1 MATSF
6 TEECQCIGPIKG
18 LRDRVTVVSIV
29 VFGVNHRTGP
39 LSLLERVT
47 IADDAIAKTVHGLM
61 ARPNIRE
68 VVVLSTCNRTEVYA
82 VAEKFHGA
90 YGDLRDFFCDL
101 GGFSP
106 EELTPHVYSQHDDA
120 AISHL
125 FEVAAGLDS
134 AVVGE
139 SEILGQVRSAWERSQ
154 HEGGSLSTL
163 NLLFRH
169 AIETGKRARTE
180 TSIGRH
186 TASVSQA
193 AVDMARE
200 NLGTVEGLTVLVVGA
215 GDMGEG
221 VTIAMA
227 DAGISQVLVTNRT
240 IAKAQAL
247 ADRVSGSVTEFYRL
261 AETLTQ
267 ADVVVTCTGAGTT
280 VIDVE
285 MVSKAMQQ
293 RASRPLFIVDIAVPR
308 DVESDVATI
317 DGVTLLDLDNLR
329 DWAARGQALRAAEAQ
344 AVRKIVA
351 EELERFTLELTAR
364 QAAPLVALLHARAEV
379 VRLAEIDRLQKKLS
393 SLSDEQ
399 QQAVDA
405 LTKGIVAKL
414 LHDMSVRLKDDAG
427 TPRGERN
434 SAAVRDLFD
443 LS

>member
-1 MATSF
+1 M
-6 TEECQCIGPIKG
+6 
-18 LRDRVTVVSIV
+18 SIV

-39 LSLLERVT
+39 LALLERVT

-61 ARPNIRE
+61 SRPNIRE
-68 VVVLSTCNRTEVYA
+68 VVVLSTCNRTVVYA

-101 GGFSP
+101 GGFSAD
-106 EELTPHVYSQHDDA
+106 ELIPHVYSQHDDA

-125 FEVAAGLDS
+125 FEVASGLDS
-134 AVVGE
+134 AVLGE
-139 SEILGQVRSAWERSQ
+139 SEILGQVRIAWERSQ
-154 HEGGSLSTL
+154 REGGALSTL

-186 TASVSQA
+186 TASVSHA

-200 NLGTVEGLTVLVVGA
+200 SLGAIDGMTVLVVGA

-221 VTIAMA
+221 VTVALA
-227 DAGISQVLVTNRT
+227 DSGVGQVLVTNRT

-261 AETLTQ
+261 AESLCE
-267 ADVVVTCTGAGTT
+267 ADVVVTCTGAGST
-280 VIDVE
+280 VIDAD
-285 MVSKAMQQ
+285 MVKNAMLQ
-293 RASRPLFIVDIAVPR
+293 RPDRPLFIVDIAVPR
-308 DVESDVATI
+308 DVDSDVANI

-329 DWAARGQALRAAEAQ
+329 DWAARGQAQRATEAL
-344 AVRKIVA
+344 AVRDIIVQ
-351 EELERFTLELTAR
+351 EIERFNMETTAR
-364 QAAPLVALLHARAEV
+364 QAAPLVAQLHERAEA
-379 VRLAEIDRLQKKLS
+379 VRAAEIERQNKKLS
-393 SLSDEQ
+393 SLTPEQ
-399 QQAVDA
+399 QDAVDA
-405 LTKGIVAKL
+405 VTKGIVAKL

>member
-6 TEECQCIGPIKG
+6 TKECQCIGPIKS
-18 LRDRVTVVSIV
+18 LRDRVKVVSIV

-39 LSLLERVT
+39 LALLERVT
-47 IADDAIAKTVHGLM
+47 IADGAIAKTVHGLM

-90 YGDLRDFFCDL
+90 YGDLRDFFCEL
-101 GGFSP
+101 GGFST

-154 HEGGSLSTL
+154 FEGGSLSTL

-247 ADRVSGSVTEFYRL
+247 ADRVSGSVIEFYRL

-293 RASRPLFIVDIAVPR
+293 RALRPLFIVDIAVPR

-344 AVRKIVA
+344 AVRNIVA

-379 VRLAEIDRLQKKLS
+379 VRIAEIDRLQKKLS
-393 SLSDEQ
+393 SLSDDQ

-434 SAAVRDLFD
+434 SAAIRDLFD

>member
-1 MATSF
+1 
-6 TEECQCIGPIKG
+6 
-18 LRDRVTVVSIV
+18 VSIV

-39 LSLLERVT
+39 LALLERVT

-61 ARPNIRE
+61 SRPNIRE

-101 GGFSP
+101 GGFSAD
-106 EELTPHVYSQHDDA
+106 ELIPHVYSQHDDA

-125 FEVAAGLDS
+125 FEVASGLDS
-134 AVVGE
+134 AVLGE
-139 SEILGQVRSAWERSQ
+139 SEILGQVRIAWERSQ
-154 HEGGSLSTL
+154 REGGALSTL

-186 TASVSQA
+186 TASVSHA

-200 NLGTVEGLTVLVVGA
+200 SLGAIDGMTVLVVGA

-221 VTIAMA
+221 VTVALA
-227 DAGISQVLVTNRT
+227 DSGVGQVLVTNRT

-261 AETLTQ
+261 AESLVE
-267 ADVVVTCTGAGTT
+267 ADVVVTCTGAGST
-280 VIDVE
+280 VIDAD
-285 MVSKAMQQ
+285 MVKNAMLQ
-293 RASRPLFIVDIAVPR
+293 RPERPLFIVDIAVPR
-308 DVESDVATI
+308 DVDSDVANI

-329 DWAARGQALRAAEAQ
+329 DWAARGQAQRATEAL
-344 AVRKIVA
+344 AVRDIIVQ
-351 EELERFTLELTAR
+351 EIERFNMETTAR
-364 QAAPLVALLHARAEV
+364 QAAPLVAQLHERAEA
-379 VRLAEIDRLQKKLS
+379 VRAAEIERQNKKLS
-393 SLSDEQ
+393 SLTPEQ
-399 QQAVDA
+399 QDAVDA
-405 LTKGIVAKL
+405 VTKGIVAKL

>member
-1 MATSF
+1 
-6 TEECQCIGPIKG
+6 
-18 LRDRVTVVSIV
+18 
-29 VFGVNHRTGP
+29 VNHRTGP
-39 LSLLERVT
+39 LALLERVT

-61 ARPNIRE
+61 SRPNIRE

-101 GGFSP
+101 GGFSAD
-106 EELTPHVYSQHDDA
+106 ELIPHVYSQHDDA

-125 FEVAAGLDS
+125 FEVASGLDS
-134 AVVGE
+134 AVLGE
-139 SEILGQVRSAWERSQ
+139 SEILGQVRIAWERSQ
-154 HEGGSLSTL
+154 REGGALSTL

-186 TASVSQA
+186 TASVSHA

-200 NLGTVEGLTVLVVGA
+200 SLGAIDGMTVLVVGA

-221 VTIAMA
+221 VTVALA
-227 DAGISQVLVTNRT
+227 DSGVGQVLVTNRT

-261 AETLTQ
+261 AESLVE
-267 ADVVVTCTGAGTT
+267 ADVVVTCTGAGST
-280 VIDVE
+280 VIDAD
-285 MVSKAMQQ
+285 MVKNAMLQ
-293 RASRPLFIVDIAVPR
+293 RPDRPLFIVDIAVPR
-308 DVESDVATI
+308 DVDSDVANI

-329 DWAARGQALRAAEAQ
+329 DWAARGQAQRATEAL
-344 AVRKIVA
+344 AVRDIIVQ
-351 EELERFTLELTAR
+351 EIERFNMETTAR
-364 QAAPLVALLHARAEV
+364 QAAPLVAQLHERAEA
-379 VRLAEIDRLQKKLS
+379 VRAAEIDRQSKKLS
-393 SLSDEQ
+393 SLTPEQ
-399 QQAVDA
+399 QDAVDA
-405 LTKGIVAKL
+405 VTKGIVAKL

>member
-1 MATSF
+1 M
-6 TEECQCIGPIKG
+6 
-18 LRDRVTVVSIV
+18 SIV

-39 LSLLERVT
+39 LALLERVT

-61 ARPNIRE
+61 SRPNLRE

-101 GGFSP
+101 GGFSAD
-106 EELTPHVYSQHDDA
+106 ELIPHVYSQHDDA

-125 FEVAAGLDS
+125 FEVASGLDS
-134 AVVGE
+134 AVLGE
-139 SEILGQVRSAWERSQ
+139 SEILGQVRIAWERSQ
-154 HEGGSLSTL
+154 REGGALSTL

-186 TASVSQA
+186 TASVSHA

-200 NLGTVEGLTVLVVGA
+200 SLGAIDGMTVLVVGA

-221 VTIAMA
+221 VTVALA
-227 DAGISQVLVTNRT
+227 DSGVGQVLVTNRT

-261 AETLTQ
+261 AESLCE
-267 ADVVVTCTGAGTT
+267 ADVVVTCTGAGST
-280 VIDVE
+280 VIDAD
-285 MVSKAMQQ
+285 MVKNAMLQ
-293 RASRPLFIVDIAVPR
+293 RTDRPLFIVDIAVPR
-308 DVESDVATI
+308 DVDSDVANI

-329 DWAARGQALRAAEAQ
+329 DWAARGQAQRATEAL
-344 AVRKIVA
+344 AVRDIIVQ
-351 EELERFTLELTAR
+351 EIERFNMETTAR
-364 QAAPLVALLHARAEV
+364 QAAPLVAQLHERAEA
-379 VRLAEIDRLQKKLS
+379 VRAAEIDRQSKKLS
-393 SLSDEQ
+393 LLTPEQ
-399 QQAVDA
+399 QDAVDA
-405 LTKGIVAKL
+405 VTKGIVAKL

>member
-1 MATSF
+1 
-6 TEECQCIGPIKG
+6 
-18 LRDRVTVVSIV
+18 VSIV

-39 LSLLERVT
+39 LALLERVT

-106 EELTPHVYSQHDDA
+106 EELSPHVYSQHDDA

>member
-106 EELTPHVYSQHDDA
+106 EELSPHVYSQHDDA

-215 GDMGEG
+215 GEMGEG

-227 DAGISQVLVTNRT
+227 DAGISEVLVTNRT

-247 ADRVSGSVTEFYRL
+247 ADRVSGSVIEFYRL

-285 MVSKAMQQ
+285 MVSRAMQQ

-344 AVRKIVA
+344 AVRNIVA

>member
-1 MATSF
+1 M
-6 TEECQCIGPIKG
+6 
-18 LRDRVTVVSIV
+18 SIV

-39 LSLLERVT
+39 LALLERVT

-61 ARPNIRE
+61 SRPNIRE

-101 GGFSP
+101 GGFSAD
-106 EELTPHVYSQHDDA
+106 ELIPHVYSQHDDA

-125 FEVAAGLDS
+125 FEVASGLDS
-134 AVVGE
+134 AVLGE
-139 SEILGQVRSAWERSQ
+139 SEILGQVRIAWERSQ
-154 HEGGSLSTL
+154 REGGALSTL

-186 TASVSQA
+186 TASVSHA

-200 NLGTVEGLTVLVVGA
+200 SLGAIDGMTVLVVGA

-221 VTIAMA
+221 VTVALA
-227 DAGISQVLVTNRT
+227 DSGVGQVLVTNRT

-261 AETLTQ
+261 AESLCE
-267 ADVVVTCTGAGTT
+267 ADVVVTCTGAGST
-280 VIDVE
+280 VIDAD
-285 MVSKAMQQ
+285 MVKNAMLQ
-293 RASRPLFIVDIAVPR
+293 RPDRPLFIVDIAVPR
-308 DVESDVATI
+308 DVDSDVANI

-329 DWAARGQALRAAEAQ
+329 DWAARGQAQRATEAL
-344 AVRKIVA
+344 AVRDIIVQ
-351 EELERFTLELTAR
+351 EIERFNMETTAR
-364 QAAPLVALLHARAEV
+364 QAAPLVAQLHERAEA
-379 VRLAEIDRLQKKLS
+379 VRAAEIDRQSKKLS
-393 SLSDEQ
+393 LLTPEQ
-399 QQAVDA
+399 QDAVDA
-405 LTKGIVAKL
+405 VTKGIVAKL

>member
-1 MATSF
+1 M
-6 TEECQCIGPIKG
+6 
-18 LRDRVTVVSIV
+18 SIV

-39 LSLLERVT
+39 LALLERVT

-61 ARPNIRE
+61 SRPNLRE

-101 GGFSP
+101 GGFSAD
-106 EELTPHVYSQHDDA
+106 ELIPHVYSQHDDA

-125 FEVAAGLDS
+125 FEVASGLDS
-134 AVVGE
+134 AVLGE
-139 SEILGQVRSAWERSQ
+139 SEILGQVRIAWERSQ
-154 HEGGSLSTL
+154 REGGALSTL

-186 TASVSQA
+186 TASVSHA

-200 NLGTVEGLTVLVVGA
+200 SLGAIDGMTVLVVGA

-221 VTIAMA
+221 VTVALA
-227 DAGISQVLVTNRT
+227 DSGVGQVLVTNRT

-261 AETLTQ
+261 AESLCE
-267 ADVVVTCTGAGTT
+267 ADVVVTCTGAGST
-280 VIDVE
+280 VIDAD
-285 MVSKAMQQ
+285 MVKNAMLQ
-293 RASRPLFIVDIAVPR
+293 RPDRPLFIVDIAVPR
-308 DVESDVATI
+308 DVDSDVANI

-329 DWAARGQALRAAEAQ
+329 DWAARGQAQRATEAL
-344 AVRKIVA
+344 AVRDIIVQ
-351 EELERFTLELTAR
+351 EIERFNMETTAR
-364 QAAPLVALLHARAEV
+364 QAAPLVAQLHERAEA
-379 VRLAEIDRLQKKLS
+379 VRAAEIDRQSKKLS
-393 SLSDEQ
+393 SLTPEQ
-399 QQAVDA
+399 QDAVDA
-405 LTKGIVAKL
+405 VTKGIVAKL

>member
-1 MATSF
+1 M
-6 TEECQCIGPIKG
+6 
-18 LRDRVTVVSIV
+18 SIV

-39 LSLLERVT
+39 LALLERVT

-61 ARPNIRE
+61 SRPNIRE

-101 GGFSP
+101 GGFSA
-106 EELTPHVYSQHDDA
+106 EELIPHVYSQHDDA

-125 FEVAAGLDS
+125 FEVASGLDS
-134 AVVGE
+134 AVLGE
-139 SEILGQVRSAWERSQ
+139 SEILGQVRIAWERSQ
-154 HEGGSLSTL
+154 REGGALSTL

-186 TASVSQA
+186 TASVSHA

-200 NLGTVEGLTVLVVGA
+200 SLGAIDGMTVLVVGA

-221 VTIAMA
+221 VTVALA
-227 DAGISQVLVTNRT
+227 DSGVGQVLVTNRT

-261 AETLTQ
+261 AESLCE
-267 ADVVVTCTGAGTT
+267 ADVVVTCTGAGST
-280 VIDVE
+280 VIDPD
-285 MVSKAMQQ
+285 MVKNAMLQ
-293 RASRPLFIVDIAVPR
+293 RPERPLFIVDIAVPR
-308 DVESDVATI
+308 DVDSDVANI

-329 DWAARGQALRAAEAQ
+329 DWAARGQAQRATEAL
-344 AVRKIVA
+344 AVRDIIVQ
-351 EELERFTLELTAR
+351 EIERFNMETTAR
-364 QAAPLVALLHARAEV
+364 QAAPLVAQLHERAEA
-379 VRLAEIDRLQKKLS
+379 VRAAEIERQNKKLS
-393 SLSDEQ
+393 SLTPEQ
-399 QQAVDA
+399 QDAVDA
-405 LTKGIVAKL
+405 VTKGIVAKL

>member
-101 GGFSP
+101 GNFSP
-106 EELTPHVYSQHDDA
+106 EELSPHVYSQHDDA

-169 AIETGKRARTE
+169 AIQTGKRARTE

-329 DWAARGQALRAAEAQ
+329 DWAARGQALRVAEAQ

>member
-1 MATSF
+1 
-6 TEECQCIGPIKG
+6 
-18 LRDRVTVVSIV
+18 
-29 VFGVNHRTGP
+29 
-39 LSLLERVT
+39 
-47 IADDAIAKTVHGLM
+47 
-61 ARPNIRE
+61 
-68 VVVLSTCNRTEVYA
+68 
-82 VAEKFHGA
+82 
-90 YGDLRDFFCDL
+90 
-101 GGFSP
+101 
-106 EELTPHVYSQHDDA
+106 
-120 AISHL
+120 
-125 FEVAAGLDS
+125 
-134 AVVGE
+134 
-139 SEILGQVRSAWERSQ
+139 
-154 HEGGSLSTL
+154 
-163 NLLFRH
+163 
-169 AIETGKRARTE
+169 
-180 TSIGRH
+180 
-186 TASVSQA
+186 
-193 AVDMARE
+193 MARE

-215 GDMGEG
+215 GEMGEG

-227 DAGISQVLVTNRT
+227 DAGISEVLVTNRT

-247 ADRVSGSVTEFYRL
+247 ADRVSGSVIEFYRL

-308 DVESDVATI
+308 DVESDVATV

>member
-1 MATSF
+1 M
-6 TEECQCIGPIKG
+6 
-18 LRDRVTVVSIV
+18 SIV

-39 LSLLERVT
+39 LALLERVT

-61 ARPNIRE
+61 SRPNLRE

-101 GGFSP
+101 GGFSAD
-106 EELTPHVYSQHDDA
+106 ELIPHVYSQHDDA

-125 FEVAAGLDS
+125 FEVASGLDS
-134 AVVGE
+134 AVLGE
-139 SEILGQVRSAWERSQ
+139 SEILGQVRIAWERSQ
-154 HEGGSLSTL
+154 REGGALSTL

-186 TASVSQA
+186 TASVSHA

-200 NLGTVEGLTVLVVGA
+200 SLGAIDGMTVLVVGA

-221 VTIAMA
+221 VTVALA
-227 DAGISQVLVTNRT
+227 DSGVGQVLVTNRT

-261 AETLTQ
+261 AESLVE
-267 ADVVVTCTGAGTT
+267 ADVVVTCTGAGST
-280 VIDVE
+280 VIDAD
-285 MVSKAMQQ
+285 MVKNAMLQ
-293 RASRPLFIVDIAVPR
+293 RPDRPLFIVDIAVPR
-308 DVESDVATI
+308 DVDSDVANI

-329 DWAARGQALRAAEAQ
+329 DWAARGQAQRATEAL
-344 AVRKIVA
+344 AVRDIIVQ
-351 EELERFTLELTAR
+351 EIERFNMETTAR
-364 QAAPLVALLHARAEV
+364 QAAPLVAQLHERAEA
-379 VRLAEIDRLQKKLS
+379 VRAAEIDRQSKKLS
-393 SLSDEQ
+393 LLTPEQ
-399 QQAVDA
+399 QDAVDA
-405 LTKGIVAKL
+405 VTKGIVAKL

>member
-1 MATSF
+1 
-6 TEECQCIGPIKG
+6 
-18 LRDRVTVVSIV
+18 VSIV

-39 LSLLERVT
+39 LALLERVT

-61 ARPNIRE
+61 SRPNIRE
-68 VVVLSTCNRTEVYA
+68 VVVLSKCNRTEVYA

-101 GGFSP
+101 GGFSAD
-106 EELTPHVYSQHDDA
+106 ELIPHVYSQHDDA

-125 FEVAAGLDS
+125 FEVASGLDS
-134 AVVGE
+134 AVLGE
-139 SEILGQVRSAWERSQ
+139 SEILGQVRIAWERSQ
-154 HEGGSLSTL
+154 REGGALSTL

-186 TASVSQA
+186 TASVSHA

-200 NLGTVEGLTVLVVGA
+200 SLGAIDGMTVLVVGA

-221 VTIAMA
+221 VTVALA
-227 DAGISQVLVTNRT
+227 DSGVGQVLVTNRT

-261 AETLTQ
+261 AESLCE
-267 ADVVVTCTGAGTT
+267 ADVVVTCTGAGST
-280 VIDVE
+280 VIDAD
-285 MVSKAMQQ
+285 MVKNAMLQ
-293 RASRPLFIVDIAVPR
+293 RPDRPLFIVDIAVPR
-308 DVESDVATI
+308 DVDSDVANI

-329 DWAARGQALRAAEAQ
+329 DWAARGQAQRATEAL
-344 AVRKIVA
+344 AVRDIIVQ
-351 EELERFTLELTAR
+351 EIERFNMETTAR
-364 QAAPLVALLHARAEV
+364 QAAPLVAQLHERAEA
-379 VRLAEIDRLQKKLS
+379 VRAAEIERQNKKLS
-393 SLSDEQ
+393 SLTPEQ
-399 QQAVDA
+399 QDAVDA
-405 LTKGIVAKL
+405 VTKGIVAKL

>member
-1 MATSF
+1 M
-6 TEECQCIGPIKG
+6 
-18 LRDRVTVVSIV
+18 SIV

-39 LSLLERVT
+39 LALLERVT

-61 ARPNIRE
+61 SRPNLRE

-101 GGFSP
+101 GGFSAD
-106 EELTPHVYSQHDDA
+106 ELIPHVYSQHDDA

-125 FEVAAGLDS
+125 FEVASGLDS
-134 AVVGE
+134 AVLGE
-139 SEILGQVRSAWERSQ
+139 SEILGQVRIAWERSQ
-154 HEGGSLSTL
+154 REGGALSTL

-186 TASVSQA
+186 TASVSHA

-200 NLGTVEGLTVLVVGA
+200 SLGAIDGMTVLVVGA

-221 VTIAMA
+221 VTVALA
-227 DAGISQVLVTNRT
+227 DSGVGQVLVTNRT

-261 AETLTQ
+261 AESLVE
-267 ADVVVTCTGAGTT
+267 ADVVVTCTGAGST
-280 VIDVE
+280 VIDAD
-285 MVSKAMQQ
+285 MVKNAMLQ
-293 RASRPLFIVDIAVPR
+293 RPERPLFIVDIAVPR
-308 DVESDVATI
+308 DVDSDVANI

-329 DWAARGQALRAAEAQ
+329 DWAARGQAQRATEAL
-344 AVRKIVA
+344 AVRDIIVQ
-351 EELERFTLELTAR
+351 EIERFNMETTAR
-364 QAAPLVALLHARAEV
+364 QAAPLVAQLHERAEA
-379 VRLAEIDRLQKKLS
+379 VRAAEIDRQSKKLS
-393 SLSDEQ
+393 LLTPEQ
-399 QQAVDA
+399 QDAVDA
-405 LTKGIVAKL
+405 VTKGIVAKL

>member
-106 EELTPHVYSQHDDA
+106 EELSPHVYSQHDDA

-247 ADRVSGSVTEFYRL
+247 ADRVSGSVIEFYRL

-308 DVESDVATI
+308 DVESDVATV

>member
-1 MATSF
+1 M
-6 TEECQCIGPIKG
+6 
-18 LRDRVTVVSIV
+18 SIV

-39 LSLLERVT
+39 LALLERVT

-61 ARPNIRE
+61 SRPNIRE

-101 GGFSP
+101 GGFSAD
-106 EELTPHVYSQHDDA
+106 ELIPHVYSQHDDA

-125 FEVAAGLDS
+125 FEVASGLDS
-134 AVVGE
+134 AVLGE
-139 SEILGQVRSAWERSQ
+139 SEILGQVRIAWERSQ
-154 HEGGSLSTL
+154 REGGALSTL

-186 TASVSQA
+186 TASVSHA

-200 NLGTVEGLTVLVVGA
+200 SLGAIDGMTVLVVGA

-221 VTIAMA
+221 VTVALA
-227 DAGISQVLVTNRT
+227 DSGVGQVLVTNRT

-261 AETLTQ
+261 AESLCE
-267 ADVVVTCTGAGTT
+267 ADVVVTCTGAGST
-280 VIDVE
+280 VIDADMVE
-285 MVSKAMQQ
+285 NAMLQ
-293 RASRPLFIVDIAVPR
+293 RPDRPLFIVDIAVPR
-308 DVESDVATI
+308 DVDSDVANI

-329 DWAARGQALRAAEAQ
+329 DWAARGQAQRATEAL
-344 AVRKIVA
+344 AVRDIIVQ
-351 EELERFTLELTAR
+351 EIERFNMETTAR
-364 QAAPLVALLHARAEV
+364 QAAPLVAQLHERAEA
-379 VRLAEIDRLQKKLS
+379 VRAAEIDRQSKKLS
-393 SLSDEQ
+393 LLTPEQ
-399 QQAVDA
+399 QDAVDA
-405 LTKGIVAKL
+405 VTKGIVAKL

>member
-1 MATSF
+1 M
-6 TEECQCIGPIKG
+6 
-18 LRDRVTVVSIV
+18 SIV

-39 LSLLERVT
+39 LALLERVT

-61 ARPNIRE
+61 SRPNLRE

-101 GGFSP
+101 GGFSAD
-106 EELTPHVYSQHDDA
+106 ELIPHVYSQHDDA

-125 FEVAAGLDS
+125 FEVASGLES
-134 AVVGE
+134 AVLGE
-139 SEILGQVRSAWERSQ
+139 SEILGQVRIAWERSQ
-154 HEGGSLSTL
+154 REGGALSTL

-186 TASVSQA
+186 TASVSHA

-200 NLGTVEGLTVLVVGA
+200 SLGAIDGMTVLVVGA

-221 VTIAMA
+221 VTVALA
-227 DAGISQVLVTNRT
+227 DSGVGQVLVTNRT

-261 AETLTQ
+261 AESLCE
-267 ADVVVTCTGAGTT
+267 ADVVVTCTGAGST
-280 VIDVE
+280 VIDAD
-285 MVSKAMQQ
+285 MVKNAMLQ
-293 RASRPLFIVDIAVPR
+293 RTDRPLFIVDIAVPR
-308 DVESDVATI
+308 DVDSDVANI

-329 DWAARGQALRAAEAQ
+329 DWAARGQAQRATEAL
-344 AVRKIVA
+344 AVRDIIVQ
-351 EELERFTLELTAR
+351 EIERFNMETTAR
-364 QAAPLVALLHARAEV
+364 QAAPLVAQLHERAEA
-379 VRLAEIDRLQKKLS
+379 VRAAEIDRQSKKLS
-393 SLSDEQ
+393 SLTPEQ
-399 QQAVDA
+399 QDAVDA
-405 LTKGIVAKL
+405 VTKGIVAKL

>member
-1 MATSF
+1 
-6 TEECQCIGPIKG
+6 
-18 LRDRVTVVSIV
+18 
-29 VFGVNHRTGP
+29 
-39 LSLLERVT
+39 
-47 IADDAIAKTVHGLM
+47 
-61 ARPNIRE
+61 
-68 VVVLSTCNRTEVYA
+68 VLSTCNRTEVYA

-344 AVRKIVA
+344 AVRNIVA